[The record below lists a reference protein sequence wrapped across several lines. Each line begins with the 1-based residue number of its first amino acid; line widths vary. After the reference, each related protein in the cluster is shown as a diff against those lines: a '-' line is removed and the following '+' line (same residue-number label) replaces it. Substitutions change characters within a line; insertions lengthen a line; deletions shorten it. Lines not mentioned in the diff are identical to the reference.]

1 MAAVAASIAS
11 FAATPQN
18 ETHEGV
24 PARDTVDIR
33 TLTYWTHVLARSIH
47 RSLSSSLELQI
58 DSLHEPDG
66 RVYGTS
72 GGSSS
77 YKRNLRRT
85 AGVSVTSEIS
95 WCACSVSTWHAVPIS
110 A

>member
-1 MAAVAASIAS
+1 MEVEVGLISAALEA
-11 FAATPQN
+11 
-18 ETHEGV
+18 
-24 PARDTVDIR
+24 
-33 TLTYWTHVLARSIH
+33 LTNRQPLAVFV
-47 RSLSSSLELQI
+47 
-58 DSLHEPDG
+58 EPGG
-66 RVYGTS
+66 RVYGAS